1 MNERI
6 DSSVLWERYSLLNN
20 IYGKILKYKKNIKPA
35 PNPFYTLEKYYGNL
49 TIEEYRK
56 LLKIDNLLL
65 VVDKP
70 LTKILPEVHEDN
82 NDIPK
87 IYSNLLDENNE
98 INFVYRLKSKKKNSN
113 KKKLMKDN
121 FNFS

>member
-1 MNERI
+1 M
-6 DSSVLWERYSLLNN
+6 
-20 IYGKILKYKKNIKPA
+20 
-35 PNPFYTLEKYYGNL
+35 